1 MQWWP
6 YNNGGH
12 RAIVPAIRQSYERN
26 MQGNHQT
33 ATHQPVR
40 ASIAA
45 FVGTM
50 IEWYDFYIY
59 ATAAALVFGKL
70 FFPSVDGFYGTL
82 AAFGTFAV
90 GFLARPLGGAVFGHI
105 GDRIGRKKSLVITL
119 LLMGTVTV
127 LIGLL
132 PTYASI
138 GIWAPILLVALR
150 FIQGIAVGGEW
161 GGAVLMAGEH
171 SPDRSKR
178 TFFASFAQLG
188 SPAGLIL
195 SMLMFKLVTS
205 LDDAAFMDWGW
216 RVPFLFSAALL
227 VVGFAIRLSVNE
239 SPDFLAEQAEK
250 ARLKDAAAKQAADKA
265 PIVEVL
271 RGASGLLAL
280 AVGANVLGI
289 AGFYFTNTFMLAYT
303 TQYVG
308 LSRGV
313 ILDCLLV
320 VSVMQFIIT
329 PLSAYIATRIGS
341 RRFLLITSFL
351 SIFTP
356 YVMFNMVDQ
365 GTLTS
370 LTLGVGLAVVC
381 LGAYYAVIAGYV
393 SDSFPTRIRYTG
405 ISMAYQLSGAIFGGL
420 TPILGTILAEKFQ
433 GHRWPLALLFSGI
446 SLLSMIS
453 VIFLANHRTDA
464 VTAPLRSA

>member
-1 MQWWP
+1 
-6 YNNGGH
+6 
-12 RAIVPAIRQSYERN
+12 
-26 MQGNHQT
+26 MQGKTQS
-33 ATHQPVR
+33 THQPVR
-40 ASIAA
+40 ASVAA

-59 ATAAALVFGKL
+59 ATAAALVFGKV

-90 GFLARPLGGAVFGHI
+90 GFFARPLGGAIFGHI

-119 LLMGTVTV
+119 LMMGTVTV

-132 PTYASI
+132 PTYATI
-138 GIWAPILLVALR
+138 GVWAPVLLVVLR

-171 SPDRSKR
+171 SPDQKKR

-205 LDDAAFMDWGW
+205 LDDAEFMSWGW

-227 VVGFAIRLSVNE
+227 VVGFAIRVSVKE
-239 SPDFLAEQAEK
+239 SPDFLAEQERK
-250 ARLKDAAAKQAADKA
+250 AKESAARQARESA
-265 PIVEVL
+265 PLLQVL
-271 RGASGLLAL
+271 RGAPGMLVLAI
-280 AVGANVLGI
+280 GANVLGI
-289 AGFYFTNTFMLAYT
+289 AGFYFTSTFMLAYT

-308 LSRGV
+308 LSRALV
-313 ILDCLLV
+313 LDSLLL
-320 VSVMQFIIT
+320 VSVMQFFIT
-329 PLSAYIATRIGS
+329 PLSAYIGSRIGY
-341 RRFLLITSFL
+341 RRFLIITSFL

-356 YVMFNMVDQ
+356 YVMFNLVDM
-365 GTLTS
+365 GTRSS
-370 LTLGVGLAVVC
+370 LTLGVGLAV
-381 LGAYYAVIAGYV
+381 LFIGAYYAVIAGYV

-420 TPILGTILAEKFQ
+420 TPIVGTILAQSFKGQ
-433 GHRWPLALLFSGI
+433 WWPLALLFSAL
-446 SLLSMIS
+446 SLLSMLS
-453 VIFLANHRTDA
+453 VLFLSTRRQHDA
-464 VTAPLRSA
+464 AA

>member
-1 MQWWP
+1 MK
-6 YNNGGH
+6 
-12 RAIVPAIRQSYERN
+12 
-26 MQGNHQT
+26 GNPTT

-40 ASIAA
+40 ASVAA

-70 FFPSVDGFYGTL
+70 FFPSADGFYGTL

-90 GFLARPLGGAVFGHI
+90 GFFARPFGGAVFGHI
-105 GDRIGRKKSLVITL
+105 GDRIGRKKSLIITL
-119 LLMGTVTV
+119 LMMGTVTV

-138 GIWAPILLVALR
+138 GIWAPILLVLLR
-150 FIQGIAVGGEW
+150 LVQGIAVGGEW

-171 SPDRSKR
+171 SPDKSKR

-205 LDDAAFMDWGW
+205 LDDAEFMSWGW
-216 RVPFLFSAALL
+216 RVPFLFSAVLL
-227 VVGFAIRLSVNE
+227 IVGFAIRMSVQE
-239 SPDFLAEQAEK
+239 SPDFLAEQE
-250 ARLKDAAAKQAADKA
+250 ARAQRAAAKEEEKV
-265 PIVEVL
+265 PLFEVL
-271 RGASGLLAL
+271 RGAPRLLVL

-308 LSRGV
+308 LTRAV
-313 ILDCLLV
+313 ILDCLLL
-320 VSVMQFIIT
+320 VSVMQFFIT
-329 PLSAYIATRIGS
+329 PLSAYIASRIGN
-341 RRFLLITSFL
+341 RRFLLITSFISL
-351 SIFTP
+351 FTP
-356 YVMFNMVDQ
+356 YAMFNLVDQ
-365 GTLTS
+365 GTLLS
-370 LTLGVGLAVVC
+370 LTLGVGVAVMFM
-381 LGAYYAVIAGYV
+381 GAYYAVIAGYV

-420 TPILGTILAEKFQ
+420 TPMLGTILAQKFAGQ
-433 GHRWPLALLFSGI
+433 WWPLALLFSVI
-446 SLLSMIS
+446 ALLSMLS
-453 VIFLANHRTDA
+453 VAFLTDPKAGTQPANSTVRA
-464 VTAPLRSA
+464 

>member
-1 MQWWP
+1 MK
-6 YNNGGH
+6 
-12 RAIVPAIRQSYERN
+12 
-26 MQGNHQT
+26 GNSHT
-33 ATHQPVR
+33 AGHQPVR
-40 ASIAA
+40 ASTAA

-90 GFLARPLGGAVFGHI
+90 GFFARPLGGAVFGHI

-119 LLMGTVTV
+119 LMMGSVTV

-132 PTYASI
+132 PTYAQI
-138 GIWAPILLVALR
+138 GIWAPVLLVILR

-171 SPDRSKR
+171 SPDQSKR

-205 LDDAAFMDWGW
+205 MDDAAFMSWGW

-227 VVGFAIRLSVNE
+227 IVGFAIRMSVNE
-239 SPDFLAEQAEK
+239 SPDFLAEQERKAKLAASKPAEEK
-250 ARLKDAAAKQAADKA
+250 TPLM
-265 PIVEVL
+265 EVL
-271 RGASGLLAL
+271 RGAPGLLVL

-308 LSRGV
+308 LSRAV
-313 ILDCLLV
+313 ILDSLLLV
-320 VSVMQFIIT
+320 SIMQFFIT
-329 PLSAYIATRIGS
+329 PLSAYIASRIGN

-351 SIFTP
+351 SILTP
-356 YVMFNMVDQ
+356 YVMFNLVDM
-365 GTLTS
+365 GTRTS
-370 LTLGVGLAVVC
+370 LTFGVGTAV
-381 LGAYYAVIAGYV
+381 LFMGAYYAVIAGYV

-420 TPILGTILAEKFQ
+420 TPILGTILAQKFQ
-433 GHRWPLALLFSGI
+433 GHWWPLALLFSAI
-446 SLLSMIS
+446 SLLSMLS
-453 VIFLANHRTDA
+453 VVFLANRRHSAA
-464 VTAPLRSA
+464 V